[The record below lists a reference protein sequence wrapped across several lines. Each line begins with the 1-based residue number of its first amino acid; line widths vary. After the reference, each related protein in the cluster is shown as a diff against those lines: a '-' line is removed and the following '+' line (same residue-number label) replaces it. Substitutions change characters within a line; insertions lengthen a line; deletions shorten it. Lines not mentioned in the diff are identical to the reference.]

1 MTASAIPNKPGEQ
14 EAVRG
19 IRAQIRVAGKPG
31 VKELV
36 LARAS
41 SKLAIAVLSY
51 GGMVFLARQGASD
64 IAVVAVSASGYLAA
78 LLFALQGGTLADIL
92 PKRWALFLGLATQ
105 ATLCFIFPTVFGT
118 DVLPLIS
125 LLFLIS
131 AISQVTTPAM
141 KSAVMLV
148 TTMAEVVAVSALIGL
163 IGAIGSAIG
172 STFLAPLIIRYSGI
186 RTVMY
191 VAGVVLMIAAFRA
204 LRLPPDSGLPSNQRE
219 SLFREAIVTPRRLA
233 TWAGGMPGV
242 ASMVMLGALVVALFE
257 AINAL
262 LPVYVRDVLNADP
275 VMSIFIF
282 APAGLGFLAGTLLT
296 PPLIRIMGERWVAAI
311 SFALIASGAI
321 LLGSIHEVARYFGP
335 YSPLRIVEP
344 FGVSLSTAILAAGVI
359 VIPTNLGSTMAAGTV
374 QAFINKFVPL
384 DRQGRTF
391 GMQEVLEQAVTIIAL
406 LVLGAFSSLAGA
418 RMVYLFAPLVVVVLG
433 VGFIR
438 YSYRSVGQNP
448 PRPLEATQA
457 LVMGRGLGD
466 PEPLME
472 GGSAVL
478 TPYDLKPDVSREKR
492 PGIKHAIA
500 VPSVSEKPAKPGK
513 TRQKPPGSTV
523 GSRLMTRT
531 LPPPQSAPAIA
542 RPNPTVEPAGV
553 EPPMI
558 APARIPPAVPT
569 KPGLKAN
576 PAKSNENTNPGE

>member
-1 MTASAIPNKPGEQ
+1 MTASAIPNKPNEQ
-14 EAVRG
+14 GPVRG

-92 PKRWALFLGLATQ
+92 PKRWALFLGLSAQ

-191 VAGVVLMIAAFRA
+191 VAGAVLLLAAFRA
-204 LRLPPDSGLPSNQRE
+204 LRLPSDAGLPSNQRE

-282 APAGLGFLAGTLLT
+282 APAGLGFLAGTILT
-296 PPLIRIMGERWVAAI
+296 PPLIRMMGERWVAAI
-311 SFALIASGAI
+311 SFGLIAGGAI

-438 YSYRSVGQNP
+438 YSYRSVGHNP
-448 PRPLEATQA
+448 PRPLQATQA
-457 LVMGRGLGD
+457 LVTGRGLGD
-466 PEPLME
+466 PEPLMG

-478 TPYDLKPDVSREKR
+478 TPYELKSDNPREKR

-500 VPSVSEKPAKPGK
+500 VPSVSDKPAKPK
-513 TRQKPPGSTV
+513 KSRPKPPPGDTV
-523 GSRLMTRT
+523 RGRLMTRT
-531 LPPPQSAPAIA
+531 LPPPNTPKSAIA
-542 RPNPTVEPAGV
+542 APKPKAEPV
-553 EPPMI
+553 
-558 APARIPPAVPT
+558 
-569 KPGLKAN
+569 N
-576 PAKSNENTNPGE
+576 PAPKPPVKKTPKPAAPKDGATPTE